1 MLPIDD
7 QNRLSVRNPRRIC
20 IGAISQST
28 LKKTLDLL
36 EDKEREQFYYLRDQ
50 IMWGFKNGYHTVMTS
65 DKFNANKIDCWMIK
79 NSSLQFLDPDFRR
92 RIIQIF

>member
-50 IMWGFKNGYHTVMTS
+50 IIWGFKNGYHIVMTS
-65 DKFNANKIDCWMIK
+65 DRFISNKIDCWMIK

-92 RIIQIF
+92 RIIQIL